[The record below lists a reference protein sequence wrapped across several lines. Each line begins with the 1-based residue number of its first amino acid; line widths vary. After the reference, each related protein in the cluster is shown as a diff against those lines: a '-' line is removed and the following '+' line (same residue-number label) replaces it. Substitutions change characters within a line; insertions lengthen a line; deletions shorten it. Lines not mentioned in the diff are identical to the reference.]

1 MDNKEFRQEL
11 IKGIVEVAQNTGIT
25 VNECIR
31 EAKKML
37 REQMKKQYKKQLET
51 QMFKG
56 W

>member
-1 MDNKEFRQEL
+1 MDKFREEL
-11 IKGIVEVAQNTGIT
+11 IKGIIEVAQNTGIS
-25 VNECIR
+25 VNQCIM

>member
-1 MDNKEFRQEL
+1 MDKFREEL
-11 IKGIVEVAQNTGIT
+11 IKGIIEVSQNTGLSL
-25 VNECIR
+25 NECIH

-37 REQMKKQYKKQLET
+37 RQQMKEQYKKQLEA